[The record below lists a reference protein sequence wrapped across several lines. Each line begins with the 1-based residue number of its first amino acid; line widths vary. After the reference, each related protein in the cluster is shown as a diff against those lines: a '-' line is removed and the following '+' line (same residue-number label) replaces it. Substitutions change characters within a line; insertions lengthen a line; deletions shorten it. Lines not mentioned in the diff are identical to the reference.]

1 MIGSRRC
8 RRVQRATDLNV
19 TGLDIQAVAQGPS
32 TTPDRDPGY
41 PTFSARRPLK
51 LAFVGQET
59 YFRACALSAPC
70 GGIEPTF
77 VDYRA
82 GFDAGP
88 MLAQLQT
95 AAPDV
100 VIAFRPEIIPAGAF
114 AELSAITLGYLTEP
128 LPRGASG
135 SHEDLVRRRGYLEML
150 DPGNFD
156 RLVSFDPLMVE
167 TVEQVMPV
175 WRSLPLPVADDYYAP
190 VPADAHTARALF
202 VGRSTEHR
210 ELFLTPA
217 KHAFDVIHVAHG
229 AGDELLSR
237 LLEESDIGINV
248 HNEDYP
254 TFENRC
260 ATILAAGNLLISERL
275 SPTHGLEPSI
285 DFVEVTVPEE
295 LSRALFNIRRHPD
308 AYRRMRIRGR
318 MKAEYFRASRVYP
331 RLVGDLLVDVRTF
344 GRGRAGAAVSGTL
357 DC

>member
-1 MIGSRRC
+1 M
-8 RRVQRATDLNV
+8 NV
-19 TGLDIQAVAQGPS
+19 TELDIQAAGQGPFAAF
-32 TTPDRDPGY
+32 DRDVGY
-41 PTFSARRPLK
+41 PAFSARRPLR

-59 YFRACALSAPC
+59 YFRACALSAPHD
-70 GGIEPTF
+70 GIEPTF
-77 VDYRA
+77 IDYRA

-88 MLAQLQT
+88 MVAQLQT

-100 VIAFRPEIIPAGAF
+100 IIAFRPEIIPTGAF
-114 AELSAITLGYLTEP
+114 AGLSAVTLGYLTEP
-128 LPRGASG
+128 LPRGTTG
-135 SHEDLVRRRGYLEML
+135 VHEDLVRRREYLGML

-167 TVEQVMPV
+167 SVEQVMPV
-175 WRSLPLPVADDYYAP
+175 WRSLPLPVADEYFAP
-190 VPADAHTARALF
+190 VPAAPHSARALF

-217 KHAFDVIHVAHG
+217 KHAFDVVHVAHG
-229 AGDELLSR
+229 AGDEMLSR
-237 LLEESDIGINV
+237 LLEESDIGINI
-248 HNEDYP
+248 HNESYP

-295 LSRALFNIRRHPD
+295 LTRALSNIRRHPD

-331 RLVGDLLVDVRTF
+331 RLVGDLLADVRAF
-344 GRGRAGAAVSGTL
+344 GRGRADTAAPGTV